1 MDVRAVPEKSD
12 FQGHTPVLY
21 ETVLAHL
28 ALGPDSRVIDGTLGG
43 AGHASGLLQATAPT
57 GRLLGLDRDPAAIAR
72 ARERLAPFGQR
83 AVLVQSS
90 FAELDAVA
98 RTHDFAPAD
107 GVLLD
112 LGLSSYQLAAP
123 ERGFSFVKDG
133 PLDMRFD
140 PAQGLTAA
148 DLVNQSSVEELANI
162 LYRYGEERQSRR
174 IARAIAEAR
183 PIERTGQLA
192 EVIARAKTRGSRR
205 RTVRPGSRR
214 SVRPGSRR
222 VHPAT
227 QSFQALR
234 IAVNDELG
242 ALEAVLPQAEG
253 LLRPGGRLAVIS
265 FHSLEDRLV
274 KRFFRRQAKSC
285 ICPPQQP
292 VCNCQHEATLR
303 VITRKPLRADEDEV
317 ARNPRARSARL
328 RVAERL

>member
-1 MDVRAVPEKSD
+1 MDVRAVPEKAD
-12 FQGHTPVLY
+12 FQGHTTVLY
-21 ETVLAHL
+21 ETVLAYL
-28 ALGPDSRVIDGTLGG
+28 ALGPDSRVVDGTLGG
-43 AGHASGLLQATAPT
+43 AGHASGLLKATAPS
-57 GRLLGLDRDPAAIAR
+57 GRLLGLDRDPEAIAR

-148 DLVNQSSVEELANI
+148 DLVNQSSIEELANI
-162 LYRYGEERQSRR
+162 LYRYGEEKQSRR

-192 EVIARAKTRGSRR
+192 EVIARATTRVARR
-205 RTVRPGSRR
+205 AGRI
-214 SVRPGSRR
+214 
-222 VHPAT
+222 HPAT

-242 ALEAVLPQAEG
+242 ALEAVLPQAVG

-274 KRFFRRQAKSC
+274 KRFFRRQAQSC
-285 ICPPQQP
+285 VCPPQQP

-303 VITRKPLRADEDEV
+303 IITRKPVRADEEEV
-317 ARNPRARSARL
+317 SQNPRARSARL